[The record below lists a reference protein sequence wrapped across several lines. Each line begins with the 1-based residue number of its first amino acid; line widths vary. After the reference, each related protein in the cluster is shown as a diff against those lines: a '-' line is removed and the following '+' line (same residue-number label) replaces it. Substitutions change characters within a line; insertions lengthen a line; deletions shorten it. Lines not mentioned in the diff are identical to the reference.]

1 MFTIPAAAAG
11 LLLTCLTLFNPTEVA
26 SASSR
31 PPVGS
36 GALPVLNVEQRTM
49 YTAAFE
55 QYAIRT
61 YVQAGLVNTGLP
73 VTVFRKALVGYYHLQ
88 QQGAVKARQ
97 PLLTIIDFSRAS
109 NQKRLWVINLATARV
124 VFHTLVAH
132 GKNTGEQWAQTFSN
146 REGSEMSSL
155 GFYVTGE
162 TYQGKHG
169 LSLKL
174 RGLDPGYNTNAASR
188 AVVVHGADYVSESF
202 IRQHGRLG
210 RSQGCPALPVG
221 QSGAII
227 KVIKNGSVVFANGP
241 ASVAY
246 QSDWLGLDPAL
257 LAFARSTGLADS

>member
-1 MFTIPAAAAG
+1 M
-11 LLLTCLTLFNPTEVA
+11 
-26 SASSR
+26 
-31 PPVGS
+31 
-36 GALPVLNVEQRTM
+36 
-49 YTAAFE
+49 AAFE
-55 QYAIRT
+55 QHMMRT

-73 VTVFRKALVGYYHLQ
+73 VLVFRKAMVGYYHLQ
-88 QQGAVKARQ
+88 QEGAVKSRQ
-97 PLLTIIDFSRAS
+97 SLLTIIDFSRAS
-109 NQKRLWVINLATARV
+109 NQKRLWVIDLAKSRV

-132 GKNTGEQWAQTFSN
+132 GKNTGEQYAQTFSN

-155 GFYVTGE
+155 GFYVTAN

-221 QSGAII
+221 QSSAII
-227 KVIKNGSVVFANGP
+227 NTIKSGTVIFANGP
-241 ASVAY
+241 TEVAY
-246 QSDWLGLDPAL
+246 ESDWLSLDPAL
-257 LAFARSTGLADS
+257 LAFARSTGLDNG